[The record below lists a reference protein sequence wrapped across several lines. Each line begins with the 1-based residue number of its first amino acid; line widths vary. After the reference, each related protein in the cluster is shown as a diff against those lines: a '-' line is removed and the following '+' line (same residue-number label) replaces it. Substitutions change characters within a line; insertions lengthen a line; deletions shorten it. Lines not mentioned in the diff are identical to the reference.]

1 MFDLARFES
10 PSSDRVVKNL
20 LHYQTNYI
28 FTVILIHLLICLMS
42 PGQMPFGL
50 ITACAVFIV
59 LVRPSNCCSD
69 LVARCQ
75 FVFLRKVMSAP
86 RGITR
91 FRRNVQFEK
100 CLKPGSVLPFLYSGL
115 PDVIG
120 GLFLI
125 YYMLTGTF
133 VFFLFGI
140 VLPVFLVLAHASTRL
155 RKTEVTIKREKI
167 RTLMGLF
174 LAALGQEHDVGES
187 SSTDTCTVM

>member
-1 MFDLARFES
+1 
-10 PSSDRVVKNL
+10 
-20 LHYQTNYI
+20 
-28 FTVILIHLLICLMS
+28 
-42 PGQMPFGL
+42 
-50 ITACAVFIV
+50 
-59 LVRPSNCCSD
+59 
-69 LVARCQ
+69 
-75 FVFLRKVMSAP
+75 MSAP

-140 VLPVFLVLAHASTRL
+140 VLHVFLVLAHASTRL

-187 SSTDTCTVM
+187 SSTDTCTVMWFTLIFVDYDPSIQITVKFLDPIKKALNLELWWKKITGKK